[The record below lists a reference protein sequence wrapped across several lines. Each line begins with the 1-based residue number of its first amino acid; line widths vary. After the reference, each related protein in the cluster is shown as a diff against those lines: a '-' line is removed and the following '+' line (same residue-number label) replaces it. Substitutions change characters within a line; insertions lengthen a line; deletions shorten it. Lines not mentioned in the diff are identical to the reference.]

1 MRIAYLDCISGISGD
16 MMLGALVDAGVDL
29 TAIQA
34 GIDSLGLPSCR
45 LVAGEVKRHGFRA
58 THITVEHEPEHAH
71 RHLHHITDKID
82 ASALTERQKNL
93 AKRIFT
99 RLGEAEAK
107 VHGTTIRKVHFH
119 EVGAVDSIA
128 DIVGSAIGWDLL
140 GVDRI
145 VASPIPTGGGTIEIA
160 HGRVSVP
167 APATAELLTGIPLAE
182 SSVQAELTTPTGAAI
197 VATLAES
204 FGPLPAMRIER
215 IGLGA
220 GTRELAEQANVLRL
234 VVGEVDGGPMAAS
247 IGQAADGAVQ
257 CDTVTLIE
265 TNVDDMT
272 GEAIGHCL
280 ERLWQAGALDVTTTA
295 IGMKKSRPGVAISV
309 MCRPEDASRIETI
322 LFRETTTLGVRRTE
336 VRRRVLARRKVQAQT
351 PYGTIDGIVAELPG
365 GGEKFSPEYESCR
378 IAAAAHGV
386 TLAEVYKALEQ

>member
-1 MRIAYLDCISGISGD
+1 MHIAYLDCISGISGD

-29 TAIQA
+29 AAIQA

-45 LVAGEVKRHGFRA
+45 LVANEVKRHGFRA

-82 ASALTERQKNL
+82 ASALTERQKDL

-145 VASPIPTGGGTIEIA
+145 VASAIPTGGGTIEIA
-160 HGRVSVP
+160 HGKVSVP

-182 SSVQAELTTPTGAAI
+182 SSVQVELTTPTGAAI

-204 FGPLPAMRIER
+204 FGPLPAMKIER

-234 VVGEVDGGPMAAS
+234 IVGEVESGQGAVDGG
-247 IGQAADGAVQ
+247 QTADSAVQ

-272 GEAIGHCL
+272 GEAIGYCL
-280 ERLWQAGALDVTTTA
+280 EQLWQAGALDVTTTP
-295 IGMKKSRPGVAISV
+295 IGMKKNRPGVALAV
-309 MCRPEDASRIETI
+309 MCHPSDAERIETL
-322 LFRETTTLGVRRTE
+322 LFRETTTLGVRRTD
-336 VRRRVLARRKVQAQT
+336 VRRRVLARRKVQVSS
-351 PYGTIDGIVAELPG
+351 PYGEIDGVVADLPG

-378 IAAAAHGV
+378 KAAAEHGV
-386 TLAEVYKALEQ
+386 SLAEVYKSLKQ